1 MYKTGTLGGEKKN
14 FSLFL
19 EALEVALVNS
29 DIPGS
34 SQNLWPSPWTLNG
47 GD

>member
-1 MYKTGTLGGEKKN
+1 MGIKKTL
-14 FSLFL
+14 SLSL

-34 SQNLWPSPWTLNG
+34 SQNLWPSPWTLHG